1 MIIVESKRI
10 GTGICH
16 LFFSDYK
23 FTKNIVNY
31 LIFRQLFSNKIH
43 RTDVK

>member
-16 LFFSDYK
+16 LFLETTNLLKIS
-23 FTKNIVNY
+23 
-31 LIFRQLFSNKIH
+31 LI
-43 RTDVK
+43 T